1 MGQDD
6 IIFEEGG
13 IFTLILSIICF
24 TLMMIMYIHFIRHQ
38 WCKNRKQANN
48 EDKIHSI
55 VALFALTFF
64 ILYTLQNIMFS
75 SYWLIHAN
83 DNNFN
88 PKWCIA
94 FYFHHNY
101 YFIGKIGMY
110 SFWFVR

>member
-55 VALFALTFF
+55 IALFALTFF